1 MKYDSNKLHIHEWF
15 ENLTI
20 PDRILAV
27 STIFPKSK
35 EVLDVIRND
44 INLVINDAY
53 DLEGRSY
60 RDMFHPTPN
69 SNDDFLYNNHRLEY
83 GSSSISSYCD
93 AKYHSINS
101 ASSPTGYIS
110 RHMTFVDTITSED
123 TVTLHEDILSNT
135 DVFFDMLEQNK

>member
-20 PDRILAV
+20 PHRILAV

-35 EVLDVIRND
+35 EVLDAIRND
-44 INLVINDAY
+44 INLVIKEGC
-53 DLEGRSY
+53 DLESQSY
-60 RDMFHPTPN
+60 RDIFHPTPN
-69 SNDDFLYNNHRLEY
+69 SNDDYLYNHRLEY
-83 GSSSISSYCD
+83 GSSSISSYGD
-93 AKYHSINS
+93 SKYHSIN
-101 ASSPTGYIS
+101 AVSSPIGYIS
-110 RHMTFVDTITSED
+110 RHMTFIDTIVSED